1 MHADIK
7 KLIFSNNLY
16 NFLQTLDV
24 ITRKEISLPTL
35 VKESAKVLAMSL
47 YEDSY
52 SEDVSHGLM
61 ALIGAA
67 QAAKYLKKEDQLK
80 PIVQA
85 LWYAATEKKKKP
97 YNLEKITISS
107 FGTVSQRWR
116 KFQAAIRAKN
126 LKKAYGLFEGFIR
139 NRKDGNQFRDR
150 LLAVAMSD
158 LYQVGHKLT
167 YSVNSWQLAELLQWN
182 DTRLIFF
189 PSFHYFATAPRD
201 LELYEAVRNRLNE
214 IGVNLEEVAEND
226 KNLSAEECEKLEELI
241 LCGDQDTIIGSILY
255 LLNNGKSFKSLLD
268 TVQLSASQ
276 AVINCETDKWALPVY
291 GFNYCDA
298 CNYFFYV
305 SRSNEKFLAPFLA
318 ALLVNRASRFSKKS
332 KKNRD
337 IFESKRS
344 KKISNPF
351 EDLVDS
357 IDRSEPLKAVQYVKS
372 ILENGEDYERLF
384 EVLTLAASKN
394 DSINSTGKDIKFCVN
409 SVNAFASSSSPGKEK
424 LLVALTFFLAYIK
437 KSHIIHNEIW
447 A

>member
-1 MHADIK
+1 MQAEIK

-16 NFLQTLDV
+16 NFLQSLDV
-24 ITRKEISLPTL
+24 ITRKQLCLPTL
-35 VKESAKVLAMSL
+35 VRESAKVLAMSL

-52 SEDVSHGLM
+52 SKDVPHGLM

-139 NRKDGNQFRDR
+139 NRKDGDQFRDR
-150 LLAVAMSD
+150 LLAAAMSD

-167 YSVNSWQLAELLQWN
+167 YSVNTWQLAELLQWN

-201 LELYEAVRNRLNE
+201 LELYEAVRNRLN
-214 IGVNLEEVAEND
+214 GTRVNLEEFAEND
-226 KNLSAEECEKLEELI
+226 GNLSAEECEKLEELI
-241 LCGDQDTIIGSILY
+241 LCGNQDGIFSYILH

-268 TVQLSASQ
+268 AVQLSASQ
-276 AVINCETDKWALPVY
+276 AIINCETDKWALPIY

-318 ALLVNRASRFSKKS
+318 GLLVNRASRFSKKS
-332 KKNRD
+332 KKDRD
-337 IFESKRS
+337 IFKAKKNR
-344 KKISNPF
+344 KISDPF
-351 EDLVDS
+351 AALTDS
-357 IDRSEPLKAVQYVKS
+357 IDRSEPLKAVQCVKS
-372 ILENGEDYERLF
+372 ILEDGKDYERLF
-384 EVLTLAASKN
+384 EILTLAASKN
-394 DSINSTGKDIKFCVN
+394 DSINSSGKDIEFCAN
-409 SVNAFASSSSPGKEK
+409 SINAFANSSSPGREK
-424 LLVALTFFLAYIK
+424 VLVALAFFLAYIK
-437 KSHIIHNEIW
+437 KSHIIYDEIW
-447 A
+447 G